1 MNAFGG
7 MFAAAAAAGYQ
18 DPYHRMAA
26 SLQDPQTAI
35 HHHHAAAAAAHHHH
49 HHHHHQYKVPRIYF
63 KIPRVL
69 PYKEQKEKFD
79 SDDFFKKLQREGEV
93 RNLVGLQIGLSSML
107 RTRMLK
113 LAGDI
118 WLGPLYLCCNE
129 G

>member
-18 DPYHRMAA
+18 DPYRMAA
-26 SLQDPQTAI
+26 SLQDQTALAAH
-35 HHHHAAAAAAHHHH
+35 HHHHAAAAAAHHH

-79 SDDFFKKLQREGEV
+79 TDDYFKKLQREGEV
-93 RNLVGLQIGLSSML
+93 RRLSKL
-107 RTRMLK
+107 LHLK
-113 LAGDI
+113 VSFKKIQNKCFSL
-118 WLGPLYLCCNE
+118 LCFLKNHPFE
-129 G
+129 

>member
-26 SLQDPQTAI
+26 LQDQSM
-35 HHHHAAAAAAHHHH
+35 HHH

-69 PYKEQKEKFD
+69 PYKEQKEKFE
-79 SDDFFKKLQREGEV
+79 SDDFFKKLIREAEV
-93 RNLVGLQIGLSSML
+93 GNECEWLSCTYGRYPEKGHDS
-107 RTRMLK
+107 K
-113 LAGDI
+113 NSI
-118 WLGPLYLCCNE
+118 
-129 G
+129 

>member
-26 SLQDPQTAI
+26 LQDQSM
-35 HHHHAAAAAAHHHH
+35 HHH

-69 PYKEQKEKFD
+69 PYKEQKEKFE
-79 SDDFFKKLQREGEV
+79 SDDFFKKLIREAEV
-93 RNLVGLQIGLSSML
+93 LFLLL
-107 RTRMLK
+107 L
-113 LAGDI
+113 L
-118 WLGPLYLCCNE
+118 
-129 G
+129 